1 MDRREKSGP
10 KESRTMIIIQHCGDQ
25 LDELINFVSRLNSDV
40 KHHIGFFGEGEADV
54 RSSLAECLI
63 PPGDGFR
70 MAYEGKRLVGIF
82 GVDADPEVDRAW
94 LFGPLVE
101 HQDWDKVA
109 DLLYAEILPFIS
121 ADIHDYDIFC
131 DEQNSRVA
139 DFALRHGFS
148 LRSVN
153 ALLTLERGSYHP
165 TAKRDAEII
174 DYRETLFEQFEMLHR
189 ILFPNAYFTA
199 RQMVEKQDEHH
210 RLLLAVD
217 DGQLLGYHFCKVEPE
232 SDPLTRGRGL
242 GADLLASGV
251 DWMLSV
257 PSTRKITLTVNTDN
271 ASARSLYQK
280 FGFTTNRVMCGY
292 RKRID

>member
-1 MDRREKSGP
+1 
-10 KESRTMIIIQHCGDQ
+10 MIILEPCHNR
-25 LDELINFVSRLNSDV
+25 LNELVQFVARLNSDGV
-40 KHHIGFFGEGEADV
+40 HHIGFFGEGEASI
-54 RSSLAECLI
+54 RASLAECLI
-63 PPGDGFR
+63 PPGDGFQ
-70 MAYEGKRLVGIF
+70 MAYKDDQLVGIF
-82 GVDADPEVDRAW
+82 GVDADPEIDRAW

-101 HQDWDKVA
+101 HQDCDKVA

-232 SDPLTRGRGL
+232 SESGYVDFIGTDPLTRGRGL

>member
-1 MDRREKSGP
+1 
-10 KESRTMIIIQHCGDQ
+10 MIILKPCDDR
-25 LDELINFVSRLNSDV
+25 LNELVLFVARLNSEGV
-40 KHHIGFFGEGEADV
+40 HHIGFFGEGEANI
-54 RSSLAECLI
+54 RASLAECLI
-63 PPGDGFR
+63 PPGDGFQ
-70 MAYEGKRLVGIF
+70 MAYEDDQLVGIF
-82 GVDADPEVDRAW
+82 GVDADPEIDRAW

-101 HQDWDKVA
+101 HQDWQKVA

-139 DFALRHGFS
+139 DFARRHGFT
-148 LRSVN
+148 LRSIN

-165 TAKRDAEII
+165 TAKRNAEII
-174 DYRETLFEQFEMLHR
+174 DYRETLLEQFEGLHR

-210 RLLLAVD
+210 RLLLAVE

-232 SDPLTRGRGL
+232 SESGYVDFIGTASFARSRGI

-257 PSTRKITLTVNTDN
+257 PSTRKIDLTVNADN
-271 ASARSLYQK
+271 GAARSLYQK
-280 FGFTTNRVMCGY
+280 FGFVTNRVMRGY